1 MADYLKIL
9 VEQIHSVV
17 VATINDLGLPQTRVI
32 DLMLYDK
39 QGIYFITAKGKN
51 FYQQVIKQKY
61 ISLSATQNKIAIS
74 LHGKVKNIGYEKL
87 DEIFEKNSYMK
98 KIYPDDTRY
107 ALEVFLLYEA
117 QGEYFDISM
126 PSSVIREEII
136 IGSPLQK
143 NYDYFITDACIG
155 CKTCYSVCPQK
166 CIDTSKTPV
175 AIRQNHCLHCG
186 RCREICP
193 QNAILKR
200 G

>member
-9 VEQIHSVV
+9 VEQIHSAV

-98 KIYPDDTRY
+98 EIYPDDTRY

-136 IGSPLQK
+136 IGSPSQK